1 MRSKNKNIKLIQK
14 HSAGYI
20 LVYVPNGHPRYAKYG
35 IDGGLVY
42 EHILVAEKA
51 LGRYLKKGECCHHIN
66 GNKADNRPQN
76 LIICKFGYH
85 RTLHNRMAD
94 MYCRLFLG
102 GK

>member
-1 MRSKNKNIKLIQK
+1 VGLKRKQRQQ

-20 LVYVPNGHPRYAKYG
+20 LIVVENGHPRYAKR
-35 IDGGLVY
+35 GLVY

-51 LGRYLKKGECCHHIN
+51 LGRYLKRDECVHHIN
-66 GNKADNRPQN
+66 GNKADNRPNN

-85 RTLHNRMAD
+85 KTLHNRMAD
-94 MYCRLFLG
+94 MYCKLFLG